1 MSCGIAI
8 LIKKLEFL
16 ARKTKQRRRPHV
28 HARRQYRMG
37 MVLEPRVA
45 SDQVTLIYEAGVRVV
60 LRSENEPI
68 LYLQNGPHRLSIVNQ
83 DLISS

>member
-1 MSCGIAI
+1 ME
-8 LIKKLEFL
+8 KLEFL

-28 HARRQYRMG
+28 HARRQYRIG

-45 SDQVTLIYEAGVRVV
+45 SDQVALIYEAGVRVV

-68 LYLQNGPHRLSIVNQ
+68 LYLQDCPHRLSIVHQ
-83 DLISS
+83 DLIGS

>member
-28 HARRQYRMG
+28 RARRQYQIG
-37 MVLEPRVA
+37 MALEPRVA
-45 SDQVTLIYEAGVRVV
+45 SNQVALIYEARVRVV
-60 LRSENEPI
+60 LRSENDPI
-68 LYLQNGPHRLSIVNQ
+68 LYIQDGPHRLSIVHQ
-83 DLISS
+83 DLIGS

>member
-1 MSCGIAI
+1 VSCGIAI